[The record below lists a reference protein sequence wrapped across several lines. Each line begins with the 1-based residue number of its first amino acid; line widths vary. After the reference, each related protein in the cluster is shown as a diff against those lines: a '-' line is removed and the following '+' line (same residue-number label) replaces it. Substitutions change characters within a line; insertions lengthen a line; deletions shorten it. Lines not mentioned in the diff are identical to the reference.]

1 VLAVESG
8 AGFEHLPNMLNVI
21 DLGGGNAGVIFSEHG
36 DDSASISLVEYHD
49 GMDLSHMRTLQ
60 SIARVN
66 DLVVKMLLR
75 ELVGENPYYTRWQV
89 NSGLTLNTC

>member
-1 VLAVESG
+1 VEVWKRVAGEADLWLGAWIAPLPILHVLAVESG

-60 SIARVN
+60 SIGS
-66 DLVVKMLLR
+66 
-75 ELVGENPYYTRWQV
+75 GE
-89 NSGLTLNTC
+89 